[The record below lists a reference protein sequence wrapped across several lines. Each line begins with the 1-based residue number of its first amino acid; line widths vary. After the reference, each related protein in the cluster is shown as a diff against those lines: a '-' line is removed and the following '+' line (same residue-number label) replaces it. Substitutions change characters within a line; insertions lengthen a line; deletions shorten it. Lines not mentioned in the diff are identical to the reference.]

1 MTQSRQLVREQLAAA
16 IAADMVLA
24 HRIYD
29 HKPAA
34 LDEDGSPAVMVLSAG
49 TNRSR
54 ATTEGFGAGFYFE
67 IHNLVLYADPDEEW
81 TEEDAE
87 DALDTLEY
95 QLAVFMDD
103 SANLKGSYWKSI
115 RYEGRSAIGNA
126 RIGGTDYQDEIIPL
140 LVMVP

>member
-1 MTQSRQLVREQLAAA
+1 MTASRKLVREELAKA
-16 IAADMVLA
+16 IAADMVDA
-24 HRIYD
+24 HSIYD

-49 TNRSR
+49 TTRDKLVT
-54 ATTEGFGAGFYFE
+54 AGFSAGFYFE
-67 IHNLVLYADPDEEW
+67 IHNLVLYADPDTER

-87 DALDTLEY
+87 DDLDTLEY

-103 SANLKGSYWKSI
+103 PANLKGDYWKSI
-115 RYEGRSAIGNA
+115 RYVGRSAIGNA
-126 RIGGTDYQDEIIPL
+126 VIGGTLYQDEIIPL